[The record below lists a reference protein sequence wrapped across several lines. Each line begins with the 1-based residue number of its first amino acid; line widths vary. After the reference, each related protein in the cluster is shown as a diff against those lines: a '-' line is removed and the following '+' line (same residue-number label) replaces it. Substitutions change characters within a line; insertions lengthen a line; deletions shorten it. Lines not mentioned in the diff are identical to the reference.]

1 MRDVITEAICGSR
14 PFVQH
19 VQERKMKVDRTKR
32 HGAAK
37 ESRSEL
43 ERFEPTEIIF
53 SVRKNGGS
61 IRGGLG
67 GRSVLVVR
75 QAGRQADENLVVLGN
90 FKIL

>member
-1 MRDVITEAICGSR
+1 MRFTPFCSTRTRKEDESR
-14 PFVQH
+14 Q
-19 VQERKMKVDRTKR
+19 TKH
-32 HGAAK
+32 HGAVK

-43 ERFEPTEIIF
+43 ERFERTEIIF

-75 QAGRQADENLVVLGN
+75 QAGRQTKNLVVLGN

>member
-1 MRDVITEAICGSR
+1 MRFTPFCSTRTRKEDESR
-14 PFVQH
+14 Q
-19 VQERKMKVDRTKR
+19 TKH
-32 HGAAK
+32 HGAVK

-43 ERFEPTEIIF
+43 ERFERTEIIF

-75 QAGRQADENLVVLGN
+75 QAGRQAGWLADENLVVLGN